1 MRGRGREMIIKLMRS
16 MVVTVPVER
25 IKGAEV
31 FLFFSLPPPHKKK
44 RTCGQGVRES
54 LRELGVFSL
63 VYGG

>member
-1 MRGRGREMIIKLMRS
+1 MIIKLMRS

-44 RTCGQGVRES
+44 KDMWTGSQRITQGAWCV
-54 LRELGVFSL
+54 
-63 VYGG
+63 